1 MTKASLISVQGGK
14 LVHSARKLTAASLSG
29 NTRRGYQERGG
40 DLSALSDSDPAA
52 DLTRLFD
59 EGVAPA
65 SAQMMTASGRFVA
78 RTRPPAGWDAPW
90 PLSDRVMAGLKGIF
104 SGHSLWI
111 GSAQSLAASGAS
123 LVEMQ
128 TAGRGSSPAMPGH
141 YARGATRRPGG
152 RCPSPLQ
159 RVISGDICELGGRQR
174 IQETHVSEHSGE
186 RAPHG
191 EDGCRIFHCSAGA
204 NSVEWCLPWIVGR
217 DRAPLSPNL
226 SKRPPLGPPPRRL
239 RILPSEVLHDPGK

>member
-14 LVHSARKLTAASLSG
+14 LVHPARKLTAASLSG

-65 SAQMMTASGRFVA
+65 SAQMMITAGRFVA

-104 SGHSLWI
+104 SGHSLRI

-128 TAGRGSSPAMPGH
+128 TAGARVLPSHARALRPGGQLA
-141 YARGATRRPGG
+141 ARGA
-152 RCPSPLQ
+152 
-159 RVISGDICELGGRQR
+159 V
-174 IQETHVSEHSGE
+174 
-186 RAPHG
+186 
-191 EDGCRIFHCSAGA
+191 
-204 NSVEWCLPWIVGR
+204 
-217 DRAPLSPNL
+217 APLRYS
-226 SKRPPLGPPPRRL
+226 G
-239 RILPSEVLHDPGK
+239 